1 MPTPQLDQA
10 TIKAGVIKELLA
22 ARRKQGFQGE
32 SIQGSTKP
40 LGLERFDSQMGLVAT
55 IKIARALGI
64 KIPPKV
70 NVFVSKDG
78 RHCLTVDES
87 VARIQQNMQA
97 A

>member
-1 MPTPQLDQA
+1 MPTPQLDQSS
-10 TIKAGVIKELLA
+10 IKASVIKELQA

-32 SIQGSTKP
+32 SINGSTKP
-40 LGLERFDSQMGLVAT
+40 LGMERFDSQMGLVAT

-70 NVFVSKDG
+70 NVFVAKDG
-78 RHCLTVDES
+78 RRCLTVDEA
-87 VARIQQNMQA
+87 VVRIQQNMQA